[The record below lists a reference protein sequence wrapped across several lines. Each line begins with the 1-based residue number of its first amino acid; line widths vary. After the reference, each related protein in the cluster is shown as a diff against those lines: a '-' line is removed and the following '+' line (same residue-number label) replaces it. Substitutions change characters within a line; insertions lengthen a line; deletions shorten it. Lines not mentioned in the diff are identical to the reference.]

1 MFCFSTHASSTG
13 VAVGFIGHG
22 YETRCSELMEKK
34 SSDSRRQSGVP
45 RALQGLVD
53 CFVGKTSTRRCS
65 SRCTANASV
74 KTEEKTGARIR
85 RRPYSSDCV
94 HAAHV
99 NGTQTWGKQTF
110 IDLKSFNNILWKLLK
125 IKTCMDNMPSSTSFD
140 SPVTASVDESLTS
153 THRLVSEDQRQTSA
167 ERRPPENAVFKLLF
181 T

>member
-1 MFCFSTHASSTG
+1 
-13 VAVGFIGHG
+13 
-22 YETRCSELMEKK
+22 MEKK

-45 RALQGLVD
+45 RALQERVD
-53 CFVGKTSTRRCS
+53 CFVGKTSPRRCS
-65 SRCTANASV
+65 SRCNANANASV

-110 IDLKSFNNILWKLLK
+110 IDLKSFNNILWKPLK

-153 THRLVSEDQRQTSA
+153 TQRLVSEDQRQTSP